1 MQVVEDVDHS
11 IDVVRNSTTPESL
24 FGGEMKPI
32 HPQDSSRFP
41 SDSMLE
47 FPSLLAGT
55 SGSNNLFFHEV
66 KEKDDFSDLQAYDST
81 SWVGSEIDEL
91 LAGF

>member
-1 MQVVEDVDHS
+1 
-11 IDVVRNSTTPESL
+11 
-24 FGGEMKPI
+24 
-32 HPQDSSRFP
+32 
-41 SDSMLE
+41 MLE